1 MGKGTLILPLG
12 VGGGSLQ
19 GIQGADGMQGTMG
32 LQGYTGIQ
40 GTDGLQGYTG
50 IQGTDGLQGTMGMQG
65 ANGSEPSLQTVS
77 LQFTL
82 GDSSVVNYDFYIV
95 PIQ

>member
-12 VGGGSLQ
+12 VGGGSGMQ
-19 GIQGADGMQGTMG
+19 GIQGATGMQGTTG

-40 GTDGLQGYTG
+40 GTDGR
-50 IQGTDGLQGTMGMQG
+50 
-65 ANGSEPSLQTVS
+65 EPSLQTVS

-95 PIQ
+95 PQE

>member
-12 VGGGSLQ
+12 VGGGSGMQ
-19 GIQGADGMQGTMG
+19 GIQGATGMQGTTG

-40 GTDGLQGYTG
+40 GAVG
-50 IQGTDGLQGTMGMQG
+50 IQGTDGH
-65 ANGSEPSLQTVS
+65 EPSLQTVS

>member
-12 VGGGSLQ
+12 LGGGSSQGIQ

-32 LQGYTGIQ
+32 IQ
-40 GTDGLQGYTG
+40 GFEGIQGYTG
-50 IQGTDGLQGTMGMQG
+50 IQGTDGLQGTMGLQG
-65 ANGSEPSLQTVS
+65 ATGSEPSLQTVS